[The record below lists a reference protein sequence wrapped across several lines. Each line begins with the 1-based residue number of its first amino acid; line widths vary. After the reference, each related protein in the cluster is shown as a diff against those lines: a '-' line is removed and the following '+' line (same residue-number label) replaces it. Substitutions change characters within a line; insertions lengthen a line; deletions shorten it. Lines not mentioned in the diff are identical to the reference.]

1 MRPKHSITLRRL
13 SSQDGFSMIEA
24 LIAMVFFFTALTAL
38 LAMHSETVKTN
49 NLANTYTLMCARAAQ
64 DMEWIMALPFDDPQ
78 LTNTVIN
85 LGENRTLSRVV
96 SNPDTLIKGTRLV
109 TVTVTWPDS
118 RMQGG
123 QRQYIL
129 KFLKPEII

>member
-1 MRPKHSITLRRL
+1 MTPKHRL
-13 SSQDGFSMIEA
+13 ARGCLFSQDGFSLIEVM
-24 LIAMVFFFTALTAL
+24 IAMVFFFIALTGL
-38 LAMHSETVKTN
+38 LTMHAETVRTN
-49 NLANTYTLMCARAAQ
+49 NLANTYTQMCSRATQ
-64 DMEWIMALPFDDPQ
+64 EMEWIMSLPYDDPQ
-78 LTNTVIN
+78 MVNDTAD
-85 LGENRTLSRVV
+85 LGENRTLSRTLGAK
-96 SNPDTLIKGTRLV
+96 DALIKGTRLV